1 MPVANAAI
9 SNGRRLLGAGALI
22 ATAGGL
28 ATIALH
34 DVHWVE
40 WGLLACSGVVAAAG
54 VGLARR
60 SMVAQVLSRG
70 AAATVLVPAA
80 LVTAASTLW
89 GHTDWAAA
97 AFAVGSGGALLL
109 ARPMANTAEANAE
122 FAPTSFRRWLLT
134 AATLSVS
141 TGLVSGLFALDGLRW
156 HPTSAIAVGVLSL
169 SLIASA
175 IGVVKMR
182 AWGIL
187 LGALTSVGALIAA
200 AVMHD
205 MAGFVIA
212 LASIPGLMLV
222 LPVLLA
228 QRDRARAGASAFA
241 RVASPSHSADAMPSR
256 VRVAVDSASSLDDEF
271 DQAGDEPVAARAP
284 AMRAQA

>member
-1 MPVANAAI
+1 
-9 SNGRRLLGAGALI
+9 
-22 ATAGGL
+22 
-28 ATIALH
+28 
-34 DVHWVE
+34 
-40 WGLLACSGVVAAAG
+40 
-54 VGLARR
+54 
-60 SMVAQVLSRG
+60 MVAQVLSRG
-70 AAATVLVPAA
+70 AACTVLLPSAIVA
-80 LVTAASTLW
+80 VGSTVW

-134 AATLSVS
+134 AATVSV
-141 TGLVSGLFALDGLRW
+141 TAGLVSGLFALDGLRW
-156 HPTSAIAVGVLSL
+156 HTAPAIALGVLSL
-169 SLIASA
+169 SLLASA
-175 IGVVKMR
+175 IGVVRMR

-187 LGALTSVGALIAA
+187 LGALTSMGALIAA
-200 AVMHD
+200 AVMHN

-212 LASIPGLMLV
+212 LASVPGLMLV

-228 QRDRARAGASAFA
+228 QRERARAGASTFT

-256 VRVAVDSASSLDDEF
+256 VRVAVDSANSLDDEL
-271 DQAGDEPVAARAP
+271 DEASDEPVAARAP